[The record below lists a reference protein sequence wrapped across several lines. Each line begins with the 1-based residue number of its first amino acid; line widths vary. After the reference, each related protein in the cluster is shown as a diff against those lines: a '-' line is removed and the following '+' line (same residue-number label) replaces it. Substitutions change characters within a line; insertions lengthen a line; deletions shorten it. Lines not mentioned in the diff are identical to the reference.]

1 MVFSLLN
8 GLTLSVFL
16 FLCVFVTVY
25 INLHSFY
32 MNRQQTS
39 LLPAT
44 VARTAWWNV
53 ITTYNYYNDGSN
65 GSSSNNANRHK
76 KMPCTF
82 EFFTKLAC
90 HRIHRHYTP
99 FPKSSTLVFF
109 SRASSAEIH
118 REEKKNVVCV
128 LNIKNR
134 THKLNLDGNSAFKRK
149 QTICYTRRLMK
160 KQNKIHICKS
170 KQLRIWCV
178 FMLLVFFSLAVV
190 VLVLAAIVLM
200 SFKM

>member
-1 MVFSLLN
+1 MGFSLLN

-16 FLCVFVTVY
+16 SLSLCVFVTVY
-25 INLHSFY
+25 INLHSLY

-53 ITTYNYYNDGSN
+53 ITTYNYNNDGSN

-76 KMPCTF
+76 KKPCTF

-109 SRASSAEIH
+109 RA
-118 REEKKNVVCV
+118 RVPPKYTEKQKNVVCV

-160 KQNKIHICKS
+160 KQNKIHICKA

-178 FMLLVFFSLAVV
+178 FMLLFFFLARW
-190 VLVLAAIVLM
+190 
-200 SFKM
+200 

>member
-1 MVFSLLN
+1 MVFPLLN

-16 FLCVFVTVY
+16 SLSLCVFVTVY

-76 KMPCTF
+76 KNAVYIWIFHEVGVPPHTPSLHTF
-82 EFFTKLAC
+82 PQIEHT
-90 HRIHRHYTP
+90 R
-99 FPKSSTLVFF
+99 FF

-118 REEKKNVVCV
+118 WEAKKNVVCV

-178 FMLLVFFSLAVV
+178 FYAAGFFFSRW
-190 VLVLAAIVLM
+190 
-200 SFKM
+200 